1 MRTIDL
7 LKYKLVTLDY
17 PNILAEWELRYGE
30 DPTISI
36 EPKLKELV
44 VALALK
50 YPNWQLVANRF
61 WRNFDNTGTEQ
72 ARAFTI
78 YEGSEALGE
87 IKTDYGNRGDERV
100 FVIGNERIAN
110 ARERGHAVKTKD
122 LAKAM
127 KIVAKMFF
135 TKNLSEHIAEADND
149 VRNLVNRVSSDR
161 YRIFQ
166 RQFEHLVEH
175 LKEYSVQ
182 HFDVLRDIAIRAG
195 ANASYFDNY
204 IESFN
209 EAVATEEIEKC
220 YAKNKGWVVLIR
232 GNDYA
237 VMSSNTRDQVTMYT
251 TDTLPPHI
259 KRGVGMLKL
268 LDDNTF
274 ISGIGV
280 RKSESTFFVM
290 DKPND

>member
-17 PNILAEWELRYGE
+17 PNILAEWELRHGE

-50 YPNWQLVANRF
+50 YPNWTLVANRF
-61 WRNFDNTGTEQ
+61 WRNIDGTGTEQ
-72 ARAFTI
+72 ARKFTI

-87 IKTDYGNRGDERV
+87 ITTDYGNRSDERV
-100 FVIGNERIAN
+100 FSISNERIAS

-127 KIVAKMFF
+127 KTVAKMFF
-135 TKNLSEHIAEADND
+135 TKNLSEHIAEADNN
-149 VRNLVNRVSSDR
+149 VRSLVANVTSDR
-161 YRIFQ
+161 YRTFERKFQ
-166 RQFEHLVEH
+166 HLAEH
-175 LKEYSVQ
+175 LKHYSVQ
-182 HFDVLRDIAIRAG
+182 HFDALRDIAIRAG
-195 ANASYFDNY
+195 ADASYFDNY
-204 IESFN
+204 IEAFN
-209 EAVATEEIEKC
+209 EAVATEEIERC
-220 YAKNKGWVVLIR
+220 YGKNKGWVVLIR

-237 VMSSNTRDQVTMYT
+237 VTSSNTRDQVTMYT

-290 DKPND
+290 DNSND